1 MQLSSFLPHSH
12 SNSYWTS
19 SSQLLLRHTP
29 DTGDI
34 DDRTDFAFPL
44 PCHHQTHFSH
54 PPQFPALCN
63 PRHCHP
69 HLHFPDRNHQFKP
82 QFRWFNGRTNKPK
95 TVIVNP
101 AVIVG
106 WRTAKSSPDYVCK
119 CLLRGKDANRLISY
133 IFHFIESTT
142 VFLLAWSICIYD
154 IDILHLWYISS
165 LFVTKIFTTYFMKW
179 IMFVNAS
186 WVKRGCFFISCI
198 FNEMDYVVNASCVI
212 CKCFLKKRNTL
223 C

>member
-1 MQLSSFLPHSH
+1 MLSHTNLNALVILMITTIIIYTKITTTTNLNHNLGELMEGQTNLKLSSPPSL
-12 SNSYWTS
+12 
-19 SSQLLLRHTP
+19 TP
-29 DTGDI
+29 T
-34 DDRTDFAFPL
+34 
-44 PCHHQTHFSH
+44 
-54 PPQFPALCN
+54 
-63 PRHCHP
+63 
-69 HLHFPDRNHQFKP
+69 
-82 QFRWFNGRTNKPK
+82 FRWYNAKTNKPK

-119 CLLRGKDANRLISY
+119 CFLRGKDADLAISY
-133 IFHFIESTT
+133 IFRFIESTT

-154 IDILHLWYISS
+154 IDLLHLWYISS

-186 WVKRGCFFISCI
+186 WVKRVCFFISCI

-212 CKCFLKKRNTL
+212 CKCFLKKKNTH